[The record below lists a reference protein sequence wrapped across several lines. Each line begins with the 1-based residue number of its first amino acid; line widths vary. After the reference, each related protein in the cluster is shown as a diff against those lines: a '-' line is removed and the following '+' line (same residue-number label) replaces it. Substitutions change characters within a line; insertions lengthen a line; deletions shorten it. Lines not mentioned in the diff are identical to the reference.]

1 MAGIKEELLHCGL
14 EVVNKKLVVGP
25 GGNLS
30 ARDGELM
37 WVTPSGLAFEDLTEE
52 DLVGVDLASGE
63 VAQGS
68 RRPTSEVLMHLYIL
82 RQRPDVNA
90 IVHTHPP
97 LTIALV
103 SCGTAVSA
111 MFPDF
116 VVYLGASVPNLE
128 YQPPTTKALADRT
141 VELLGDH
148 PGVTMTNHGALT
160 VGRNFR
166 EALLR
171 TEVLEEGA
179 RIQIA
184 ALSIGKPRFISQ
196 TECDEILGMGSEQYR
211 QQLMDQ
217 MKL

>member
-1 MAGIKEELLHCGL
+1 MGGIKEELLRCGL
-14 EVVNKKLVVGP
+14 EVVSKKLVVGP

-30 ARDGELM
+30 ARDGDLM
-37 WVTPSGLAFEDLTEE
+37 WVTPSGLTFEDLTED
-52 DLVGVDLASGE
+52 DLVGVDLGTGE
-63 VAQGS
+63 VVQGS
-68 RRPTSEVLMHLYIL
+68 RRPTSEVLMHLFIL

-103 SCGTAVSA
+103 SCGMAVQA

-141 VELLGDH
+141 VELLADRAGI
-148 PGVTMTNHGALT
+148 TMTNHGALT

-179 RIQIA
+179 RIQLA
-184 ALSIGKPRFISQ
+184 ALSAGKPRFISR
-196 TECDEILGMGSEQYR
+196 TECEEILGMGSEQYR
-211 QQLMDQ
+211 QQLLDQ